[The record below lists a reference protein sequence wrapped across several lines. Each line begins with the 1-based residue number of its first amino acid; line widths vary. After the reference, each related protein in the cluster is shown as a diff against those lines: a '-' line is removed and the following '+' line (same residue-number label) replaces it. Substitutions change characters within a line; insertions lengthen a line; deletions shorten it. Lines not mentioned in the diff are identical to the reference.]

1 MLIPRVGFN
10 WLIPNARRTGTTS
23 TNASVTYTASGAVT
37 KTGTKKFGTASMYVA
52 TSNDEIYT
60 ANNTTYM
67 NYGTGDFTIEWW
79 MYFDTLVG
87 HSSSCDLLSND
98 VAGGLG
104 IRLAQAFNSNGLSS
118 ANPKYLNV
126 FARQQADLDY
136 WTLSSNW
143 TTSQWYFCVL
153 QRKSSVI
160 TFWLDG
166 VPQSRTTGGGG
177 TAATRNF
184 ASAGAGTNIK
194 IGTAD
199 GGNGVGP
206 AYVDEI
212 CFSNTYRYN
221 FTDRVIPVPTA
232 AFTLDS
238 FTSQL
243 LHMDGANDGT
253 SFSNETS

>member
-10 WLIPNARRTGTTS
+10 WLPPNSRRVGSSS

-67 NYGTGDFTIEWW
+67 NYGTTDFTIEWW
-79 MYFDTLVG
+79 MYFDSLSG
-87 HSSSCDLLSND
+87 HSSSCDLLAND

-104 IRLAQAFNSNGLSS
+104 IRIAQAFNTNGLSS
-118 ANPKYLNV
+118 ANPKYINV

-136 WTLSSNW
+136 WTLTTNW
-143 TTSQWYFCVL
+143 AASQWYFCVL
-153 QRKSSVI
+153 QRKQSVI
-160 TFWLDG
+160 SFWLDG
-166 VPQSRTTGGGG
+166 VLQARTTGGGG

-184 ASAGAGTNIK
+184 ASASGTNIK

-206 AYVDEI
+206 AYIDEV
-212 CFSNTYRYN
+212 CFSNTYRYEYV
-221 FTDRVIPVPTA
+221 TRPIPVPTA

-238 FTSQL
+238 YTTQL
-243 LHMDGANDGT
+243 LHMDGVNDGT
-253 SFSNETS
+253 TFTNETS